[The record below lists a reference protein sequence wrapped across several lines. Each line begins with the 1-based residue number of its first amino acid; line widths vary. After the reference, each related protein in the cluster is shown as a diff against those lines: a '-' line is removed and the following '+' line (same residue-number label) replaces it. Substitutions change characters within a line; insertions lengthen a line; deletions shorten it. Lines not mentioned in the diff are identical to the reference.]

1 MEETVR
7 YIIFIV
13 LLLLLLL
20 CIGVYCF
27 LKYIGKYFNGYTEL
41 IKILQ
46 KVKGNS
52 KLYMNFGLW
61 DKHITTLTQANNN
74 LCDFMIAKGSLD
86 KSKTILDVGCGYGEQ
101 DLYLYSKI
109 RKKMYCLDISPE
121 QINCFQKNVI
131 KHSLQKK
138 LKAFVGNATELPFA
152 PNSFDT
158 VLSLE
163 SAFHY
168 NQRTDFFKEAWRVLK
183 PSGKLVIAD
192 IVLHK
197 PTITFPITLCQKAF
211 SVPTENLVTK
221 HIWRE
226 QLEKRGFAV
235 TLYDITEKTFV
246 PYFMNFINNYPCDYI
261 LYSIFLQY
269 IASWITSYI
278 PFRYIVGIAIKQ

>member
-7 YIIFIV
+7 YIILTI
-13 LLLLLLL
+13 LLILLLL

-46 KVKGNS
+46 RVKGNS

-61 DKHITTLTQANNN
+61 DKHITTLTEANQH
-74 LCDFMIAKGSLD
+74 LCDFMIEKGLLD
-86 KSKTILDVGCGYGEQ
+86 KSKAILDVGCGYGEQ
-101 DLYLYSKI
+101 DLHLYSKI
-109 RKKMYCLDISPE
+109 RKKMYCIDISPE
-121 QINCFQKNVI
+121 QISCFQKNII
-131 KHSLQKK
+131 KHALQRK

-152 PNSFDT
+152 ANSFDT
-158 VLSLE
+158 VLSIE

-168 NQRTDFFKEAWRVLK
+168 NRRTDFFKEARRVLK

-197 PTITFPITLCQKAF
+197 PTITLPITLCQKAF

-221 HIWRE
+221 QIWRE
-226 QLEKRGFAV
+226 QLEKMGFTV

-246 PYFMNFINNYPCDYI
+246 PYFIHFINNYPCDYI
-261 LYSIFLQY
+261 LYLMVAQY
-269 IASWITSYI
+269 VTSWITNYI
-278 PFRYIVGIAIKQ
+278 PFRYIVGVAIKQ